1 VGLLYIAMWLVY
13 SQCSINLMIPGVP
26 AGQCKLIIAPKGA
39 WLKKLVF
46 SVKPL
51 SLKGH
56 NQPFKVEYSESTIIN
71 LIKEGNGQAFEKI
84 FREYFKSLHAY
95 AYTFMKDDEQA
106 EEIVQN
112 VFCRIWEKRDQ
123 LNPDGS
129 LKAYLYRSVHNESL
143 NYLKHQKTRAVFQVH
158 YSNSEEQGGNEAS
171 EKILI
176 AELDVHIQ
184 KALSELPLQCRT
196 IFQLSRFENLKY
208 KQIAAHLN
216 LSVKTVENQMGKALK
231 VLRLKLAEF
240 LPIVLYMIIRLYK

>member
-1 VGLLYIAMWLVY
+1 LLKA
-13 SQCSINLMIPGVP
+13 
-26 AGQCKLIIAPKGA
+26 II
-39 WLKKLVF
+39 F
-46 SVKPL
+46 ERY
-51 SLKGH
+51 
-56 NQPFKVEYSESTIIN
+56 NQPFKVDYSESTIIN
-71 LIKEGNGQAFEKI
+71 LIKEGNAQAFEKI

-106 EEIVQN
+106 EEVVQN

-123 LNPDGS
+123 LKTDGS

-171 EKILI
+171 EKVMV

-208 KQIAAHLN
+208 KQIAAQLN

-240 LPIVLYMIIRLYK
+240 LPIVLYMMIRLYK